1 MTPAPVAPSD
11 ADLLTRAAHGD
22 ERAVATLFD
31 RFAPV
36 LHAVAFRILRDRAD
50 AEEVVVDAFAQAWRE
65 SERFDATRGSV
76 AAWLTVIARSRALDL
91 LRARTRRERLTAN
104 AQDTDP
110 MMTPGMGEATPPTD
124 ARLGAAERRKRV
136 AAALAL
142 LSEPQRTA
150 IELAF
155 FEGLSHSEI
164 AERLAQPLGTIK
176 TRVRLGMQ
184 KLRDELRPYFFE
196 GAT

>member
-1 MTPAPVAPSD
+1 MTPPLAPTD
-11 ADLLTRAAHGD
+11 ADLLTRAARGD

-36 LHAVAFRILRDRAD
+36 LHAVAFRILREGAD